1 MAWWLPLALAVNAWW
16 AVDAPLCAPAH
27 QLRQAGACAPA
38 GPGGYVADLVARGG
52 PFRPAPL
59 TLEPV
64 PPVAGLTPHAYGK
77 VITDL
82 TPIYRH
88 PADALAGLP
97 PVRTIEKGFV
107 YVSLLARTQV
117 SGTTF
122 YQVNPGE
129 FVAGDILTEARPSR
143 FQGIH
148 NPPPGVTV
156 GWVIANTQ
164 TSPAPGLPPNPES
177 PRVGRYQAFQLLAV
191 QRVGDWEWYLIGPDQ
206 WLEQRQVAL
215 VRGTPPPGAPADVI
229 AVDTYEQSLGVY
241 RGGQLVFAT
250 LISSGS
256 RLFPTRP
263 GTFRIWAKIDYARM
277 TGAYLRD
284 RRDFYYVDDVPWTLY
299 YDGDRA
305 LHGAYWHDNF
315 GARSS
320 HGCVNLSPRDSRWL
334 FNFAHVGDTV
344 VVFSSQ

>member
-1 MAWWLPLALAVNAWW
+1 MLLALALAFQVGGL
-16 AVDAPLCAPAH
+16 VDVPVCAPLYHLGHATECAAT
-27 QLRQAGACAPA
+27 
-38 GPGGYVADLVARGG
+38 GPGYYSARMVAQGG
-52 PFRPAPL
+52 PFRPTPL
-59 TLEPV
+59 QLQPV

-88 PADALAGLP
+88 PNDALMGLS

-107 YVSLLARTQV
+107 YVSLLARTEV

-143 FQGIH
+143 FQGIY
-148 NPPPGVTV
+148 NPPPGATV
-156 GWVIANTQ
+156 GWVIANAP
-164 TSPAPGLPPNPES
+164 TSPAPGAPPNFNS
-177 PRVGRYQAFQLLAV
+177 PQVGRYQAFQVLAT
-191 QRVGDWEWYLIGPDQ
+191 QRVGDWDWYLIGPDQ
-206 WLEQRQVAL
+206 WIEQRLVAL
-215 VRGTPPPGAPADVI
+215 VHGAPPPGAPADVI

-241 RGGQLVFAT
+241 RGGQLILAT

-263 GTFRIWAKIDYARM
+263 GTFSIWAKIDYARM

-315 GARSS
+315 GMRSS

-334 FNFAHVGDTV
+334 FNFANVGDTV
-344 VVFSSQ
+344 VIFSSR